1 VASTVVHA
9 GGSGAGWLWMAQAG
23 SDAWRRSPQPL
34 PAGSLVDGVA
44 FDDDG
49 TTYVTAATDP
59 LYRRDSEAAT
69 VIVTHNSA
77 RSWTSHSTPCVA
89 EPAWA
94 GPVSSAETGDD
105 WLLCRFEAR
114 LGQEAKE
121 LYRS

>member
-77 RSWTSHSTPCVA
+77 RSWTSHSTPCVT